1 MKLFF
6 SGAPKSNGFVELNP
20 PGLSIGRELDNDVII
35 ESESASRYHC
45 KISYRDGNWYLKDL
59 NSTNG
64 TKLNGLKITDEVK
77 LNEGDVISIGYQKL
91 TFGEKIPVK
100 NEEKKLESE
109 LSSPVKDKEKR
120 EDNTTEPQKKGDTSP
135 QSFFG
140 SLFSS
145 GDKKDDE
152 PEKSKFFQKERIE
165 NKNEGQN
172 KKHASVMFYVIVLL
186 FAFILVSGFLLIE
199 KVLNEEKVKNQS
211 QRTKTS
217 DSASNLT
224 VIYEKQITTPDNIF
238 RYELKIKNNKIQV
251 TRDDLKHSI
260 RFRREQ
266 ELKPELI
273 ENLKNE
279 LKETDFMNVSEPQ
292 AGISPDNSDETK
304 ILTITYGSMLNTVR
318 VKNTFE
324 PTAFRDAVNVLESFS
339 NNVLNIPTISL
350 TPEEMKKEAED
361 TFAKAEMLF
370 ANKNAR
376 KDNLKEAIKR
386 YSYVIELLE
395 FFEPK
400 PSIYDQAYKQSQ
412 EAKKMLDEEV
422 KQYEIKAQQAR
433 RMQRLEEAIEAYR
446 SIMEMLDSEDKRY
459 QNARDSILKLEEAI
473 RLIKKG
479 KKK

>member
-6 SGAPKSNGFVELNP
+6 SGAPKNEGFVELNP
-20 PGLSIGRELDNDVII
+20 PGLSIGRELDNDIII
-35 ESESASRYHC
+35 ESEAASRYHC
-45 KISYRDGNWYLKDL
+45 KISYKDGNWYLKDL

-91 TFGEKIPVK
+91 TFGEKLPITNQEKKAEVPPV
-100 NEEKKLESE
+100 EEKK
-109 LSSPVKDKEKR
+109 
-120 EDNTTEPQKKGDTSP
+120 DNPASLQKTGDTSP

-140 SLFSS
+140 SLFNSS
-145 GDKKDDE
+145 DKKENKVDDDE
-152 PEKSKFFQKERIE
+152 PEKSKYFQKDKIIE
-165 NKNEGQN
+165 EDKEQN
-172 KKHASVMFYVIVLL
+172 KKHAGVMFYIIVLL
-186 FAFILVSGFLLIE
+186 FAFVLVGGFLLIE
-199 KVLNEEKVKNQS
+199 KVLNEEKAKNYKQ
-211 QRTKTS
+211 KAKPS
-217 DSASNLT
+217 DSGSNLT

-251 TRDDLKHSI
+251 IRDDLKHSI
-260 RFRREQ
+260 RFQREQ

-273 ENLKNE
+273 ETLKNE
-279 LKETDFMNVSEPQ
+279 LKGTDFMNVSEPQ
-292 AGISPDNSDETK
+292 AGISPDNTDETK
-304 ILTITYGSMLNTVR
+304 ILTITYGSMLNTVKI
-318 VKNTFE
+318 KNTFE
-324 PTAFRDAVNVLESFS
+324 PTAFRDAVNILEAFS

-412 EAKKMLDEEV
+412 EAKKILDEEV

-433 RMQRLEEAIEAYR
+433 RMQRLEEAVEAYQ
-446 SIMEMLDSEDKRY
+446 SIMEMLDPEDKRY
-459 QNARDSILKLEEAI
+459 QNARDSILKIEEAI